1 MASRPTLYADSEP
14 VEAPTGESAPP
25 CRNEVLLADKIRG
38 LEFSEWEMLGR
49 HEREF
54 LAETFRLTYL
64 GKGAIVF
71 ALSRALQRTSP
82 GFEKPFRDLL
92 ADTLDRQLE
101 HIEALAIWNA
111 HLDGED
117 VAGREDVRDSND
129 DQLAYLFG
137 SLCRTPDLGDGRGG
151 EFDRR
156 AAALA
161 LLRATF
167 GVFTPTGYRGIE
179 IFCERNGALP
189 RCAEFVSALAAS
201 DARQFE
207 RTSEYMAGLENR
219 DSSTMEAYEA
229 LVEDALLPYVE
240 LIRQFQHAFDFL
252 ELGLVPDEFV
262 AYALD
267 RFFEIG

>member
-1 MASRPTLYADSEP
+1 MASRPTLYSDSEP
-14 VEAPTGESAPP
+14 VEVPTGESATS
-25 CRNEVLLADKIRG
+25 CRSEVLLADRIRG

-54 LAETFRLTYL
+54 LAELFRLTYL

-71 ALSRALQRTSP
+71 ALSGALQRTSP
-82 GFEKPFRDLL
+82 DFEKPFRDLL
-92 ADTLDRQLE
+92 ADILDRQLE
-101 HIEALAIWNA
+101 HVEALALWNA
-111 HLDGED
+111 KLDGGA
-117 VAGREDVRDSND
+117 VTGREDIRDAND
-129 DQLAYLFG
+129 EQLAHLFG
-137 SLCRTPDLGDGRGG
+137 SLCRTPDLGDGRSR

-156 AAALA
+156 ASALA
-161 LLRATF
+161 VLRATF
-167 GVFTPTGYRGIE
+167 GVFTPTGYRGVE

-189 RCAEFVSALAAS
+189 RCAEFVSGLAAS

-207 RTSEYMAGLENR
+207 RTSEYLTGLENR
-219 DSSTMEAYEA
+219 ASSTMEVYES